1 MAFAI
6 LPLVVRVVC
15 ISLSFELNPSQ
26 TFELATET
34 DAAASGMSVAELQ
47 ENYITSHKLIIPAR
61 ISYLLLY
68 VPQTSSSSSSCLFAP
83 LSNHVIVRTAYGAS
97 SYAC

>member
-6 LPLVVRVVC
+6 LPLVARTVC

-26 TFELATET
+26 TFKLATET
-34 DAAASGMSVAELQ
+34 DAAASGMSVTKLQ
-47 ENYITSHKLIIPAR
+47 ENYVTSHKLIIPGR

-68 VPQTSSSSSSCLFAP
+68 VLQSQARHRAAYLHQCL
-83 LSNHVIVRTAYGAS
+83 TM
-97 SYAC
+97 

>member
-6 LPLVVRVVC
+6 LPLVARAVC

-26 TFELATET
+26 TFKLVTET
-34 DAAASGMSVAELQ
+34 DAAASGMSVAKLQ

-68 VPQTSSSSSSCLFAP
+68 VPQPQARPRVAYWHQCL
-83 LSNHVIVRTAYGAS
+83 TM
-97 SYAC
+97 